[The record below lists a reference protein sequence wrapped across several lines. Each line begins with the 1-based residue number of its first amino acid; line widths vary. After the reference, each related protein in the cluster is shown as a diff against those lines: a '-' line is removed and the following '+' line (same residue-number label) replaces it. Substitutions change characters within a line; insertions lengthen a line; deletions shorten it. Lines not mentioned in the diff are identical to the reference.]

1 MCRREGIQRCT
12 CFFFFFFL
20 ILFIFF
26 FNFVLFFVLCNLALI
41 VVAMILL
48 DPAGDATIWRVYS
61 SSPLR
66 GWGFNWESALV
77 MPTATYAEK
86 KDIAARAGF

>member
-12 CFFFFFFL
+12 CFFFFFF
-20 ILFIFF
+20 FF
-26 FNFVLFFVLCNLALI
+26 FFLLCNLALI

-66 GWGFNWESALV
+66 GWGFKWESALV